1 MSTNIKRK
9 IVYIIGSLIEI
20 NGVIDI
26 SNINNTED
34 NTN

>member
-1 MSTNIKRK
+1 MSTKIKKK